1 VPRDHN
7 VRIEK
12 FGFAPTPV
20 QGVTWGAL
28 KSRYRG
34 ELRAAQPATQA
45 R

>member
-34 ELRAAQPATQA
+34 EVGDTKPPSK
-45 R
+45 